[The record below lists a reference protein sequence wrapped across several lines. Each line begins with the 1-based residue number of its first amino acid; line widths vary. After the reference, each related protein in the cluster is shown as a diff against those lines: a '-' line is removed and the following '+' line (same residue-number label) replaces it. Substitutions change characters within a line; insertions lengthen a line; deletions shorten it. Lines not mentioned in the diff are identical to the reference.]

1 MLACGHRGLRLGVPQ
16 EAGLKAVTHF
26 LPAKRPIPRA
36 LVAAILRD
44 AQSGAQVQL
53 VRAKV
58 INV

>member
-1 MLACGHRGLRLGVPQ
+1 M
-16 EAGLKAVTHF
+16 KSVTHY

-53 VRAKV
+53 ARSRVWNAS
-58 INV
+58 